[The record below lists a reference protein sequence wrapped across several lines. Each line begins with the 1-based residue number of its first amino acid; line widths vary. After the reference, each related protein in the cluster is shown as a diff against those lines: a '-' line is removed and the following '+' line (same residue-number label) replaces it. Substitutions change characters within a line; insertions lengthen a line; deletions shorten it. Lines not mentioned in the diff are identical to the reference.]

1 KGRTLLKLL
10 AVARGRAVRVE
21 ELVEHLWGDHPPTQP
36 ADQVAVL
43 VSRLRAA
50 LGSERLRHSDAG
62 YALVYDWLDLDAFE
76 SLVSE
81 AAARLATGSPG
92 LSRPPST
99 ASLQLL
105 PGHPLAHQLD
115 S

>member
-1 KGRTLLKLL
+1 MAENPQALRVRVLGEPIIEGVPDARVGSRKGRTLLKLL

-50 LGSERLRHSDAG
+50 LGSERLRRRAYHG
-62 YALVYDWLDLDAFE
+62 PTWELGCRE
-76 SLVSE
+76 SLCRYFV
-81 AAARLATGSPG
+81 
-92 LSRPPST
+92 
-99 ASLQLL
+99 
-105 PGHPLAHQLD
+105 
-115 S
+115 